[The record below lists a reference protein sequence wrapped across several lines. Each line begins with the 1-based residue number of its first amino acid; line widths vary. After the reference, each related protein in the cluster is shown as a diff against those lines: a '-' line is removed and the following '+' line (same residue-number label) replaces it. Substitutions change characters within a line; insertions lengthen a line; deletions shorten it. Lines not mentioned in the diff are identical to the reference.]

1 MIIYLHGFDSNSPG
15 NHEKVLQLQ
24 FIDPDV
30 RLVSYSTR
38 HPKHD
43 MQHLLKE
50 VDKMLQ
56 LNVDERPLIC
66 GVGLGG
72 YWAERIG
79 FLCDIRQVVF
89 NPNLFPYENME
100 GKIDRP
106 EEYADIA
113 TKCVTNFREKNRD
126 RCLVILSRHDEA
138 LDSQRSAQALHPFYE
153 LCGMRNRLTN
163 SKIFRRICN
172 VSKRLKR
179 WGNAPAIWRYQ

>member
-66 GVGLGG
+66 GVGLGDTG
-72 YWAERIG
+72 QSG
-79 FLCDIRQVVF
+79 LVF
-89 NPNLFPYENME
+89 Y
-100 GKIDRP
+100 
-106 EEYADIA
+106 
-113 TKCVTNFREKNRD
+113 
-126 RCLVILSRHDEA
+126 VI
-138 LDSQRSAQALHPFYE
+138 SARWY
-153 LCGMRNRLTN
+153 LT
-163 SKIFRRICN
+163 RICSRTRTWRAKLT
-172 VSKRLKR
+172 VLKSMR
-179 WGNAPAIWRYQ
+179 ILPPNA

>member
-30 RLVSYSTR
+30 RLISYSTR

-79 FLCDIRQVVF
+79 FLCDIRQVIF

-100 GKIDRP
+100 GK
-106 EEYADIA
+106 
-113 TKCVTNFREKNRD
+113 K
-126 RCLVILSRHDEA
+126 RHKYLLPYYIIFVCKYRKESNHEA
-138 LDSQRSAQALHPFYE
+138 F
-153 LCGMRNRLTN
+153 
-163 SKIFRRICN
+163 
-172 VSKRLKR
+172 
-179 WGNAPAIWRYQ
+179 

>member
-30 RLVSYSTR
+30 RLISYSTR

-79 FLCDIRQVVF
+79 FS
-89 NPNLFPYENME
+89 
-100 GKIDRP
+100 
-106 EEYADIA
+106 
-113 TKCVTNFREKNRD
+113 
-126 RCLVILSRHDEA
+126 VI
-138 LDSQRSAQALHPFYE
+138 SAGDLQPQFVPL
-153 LCGMRNRLTN
+153 
-163 SKIFRRICN
+163 
-172 VSKRLKR
+172 
-179 WGNAPAIWRYQ
+179 